1 MKQREE
7 HHPSTNEYRTGG
19 TVQNPLSGLFTAG
32 VLVLAVITAVL
43 LSGTLWLLQAEP
55 LSSQKSLAVLT
66 LSEETVKPPDPL
78 YMEGEVVACAE
89 IGFTCQ
95 GISDFCQRLYSLPAG
110 VYIVHV
116 DADTPAAKLG
126 ILPGDILVGVNE
138 RPLRTPATL
147 QNALNNCPSGSI
159 VALELYRKGK
169 TFPVYFTPGD
179 VIWN

>member
-1 MKQREE
+1 MKHREE
-7 HHPSTNEYRTGG
+7 HSFINEYRTGG

-43 LSGTLWLLQAEP
+43 LSGALWLLQAEP
-55 LSSQKSLAVLT
+55 LSSQKPLAVLT
-66 LSEETVKPPDPL
+66 LSEDNHIGADSL
-78 YMEGEVVACAE
+78 YMEGEVVTCTD

-95 GISDFCQRLYSLPAG
+95 GISDFCKKLYALPTG
-110 VYIVHV
+110 VYVIHV

-126 ILPGDILVGVNE
+126 ILPGDILVRVNE

-147 QNALNNCPSGSI
+147 QNSLNNCPSGGI
-159 VALELYRKGK
+159 VALEFYRKGK

-179 VIWN
+179 TIWK